1 MFRILLVCTGNTCRS
16 PMAETLLAAKIHQA
30 GLNGEIMVLSAG
42 LAGGGSLPASYGA
55 VQAMVG
61 RGLDISNHCSRQ
73 LLPDYIEAADLV
85 LTMTK
90 GHKQAVQRLAAHKV
104 DKVFTLAEFAG
115 EDGDVDDPFGGDD
128 VVYRQCAD
136 QMESL
141 LVKSWEKI
149 LHLAGNKKQ

>member
-16 PMAETLLAAKIHQA
+16 PMAETLLTAKIRQSGLA
-30 GLNGEIMVLSAG
+30 GDIMVLSAG
-42 LAGGGSLPASYGA
+42 LAGEGSLPASYGA
-55 VQAMVG
+55 VQAMAG
-61 RGLDISNHCSRQ
+61 RGLDVSGHCSRQ

-90 GHKQAVQRLAAHKV
+90 GHKQAVQRLIARNL

-115 EDGDVDDPFGGDD
+115 EHSDVDDPFGGDD
-128 VVYRQCAD
+128 AVYRQCAD
-136 QMESL
+136 QLESL
-141 LVKSWEKI
+141 LAKSWEKI